1 MRGFR
6 PPGFPLMTSHRA
18 LIPVAGGMLALLLV
32 CAGSLAYLQLR
43 TGPLEER
50 LVREVNALAQARY
63 ARPSH
68 VQPPSP
74 GTFARHLEPL
84 LEDVLHLYQERQKS
98 GTGPDSTL
106 GQHCRDVA
114 DGKLPTS
121 SLPSACGE
129 TLERARPLL
138 ERVLAATHAEF
149 GGLPER
155 LGVLAPVTHARANGK
170 FALMYVVN
178 LAALDTRLK
187 LAQGLPQAALDTC
200 LDALA
205 LSRELELGGGMEG
218 QLLSATGH
226 GVLYRPCADALDA
239 APTERKRL
247 AIAQLVKLAEGFA
260 PFSMSLRHESALVQ
274 LVYFRGLLSDE
285 ALAALPPHSEDC
297 VPLELRDEEAI
308 DDGPL
313 GSRRAWWTLVEGFDA
328 LTAAADLPTPAR
340 RRAFALLEASE
351 EEERLGSIHGP
362 HIATYGEYAER
373 LDLRRL
379 QHDALI
385 TLAEVDLARAER
397 GHWPES
403 PPHHKD
409 SSFVLETLGPSEAR
423 LQPCARAHSAQGLR
437 VTADVPPTAR
447 RPEP

>member
-1 MRGFR
+1 
-6 PPGFPLMTSHRA
+6 MTSHRS
-18 LIPVAGGMLALLLV
+18 LVTVAGGVFAVLLA
-32 CAGSLAYLQLR
+32 CAGGLAYVKLR
-43 TGPLEER
+43 TGPLEAR
-50 LVREVNALAQARY
+50 LVREVNELTQARY

-68 VQPPSP
+68 AHPPRP

-84 LEDVLHLYQERQKS
+84 LDDVLHLYQERQKS

-106 GQHCRDVA
+106 GQSCRDVA

-121 SLPSACGE
+121 ALSSACAE

-138 ERVLAATHAEF
+138 EQVLAATHAEV
-149 GGLPER
+149 GGLPR
-155 LGVLAPVTHARANGK
+155 SLGVLAPFTQARANGR

-187 LAQGLPQAALDTC
+187 LAEGRPLAALDTC

-247 AIAQLVKLAEGFA
+247 AISQLVKLAEGFA
-260 PFSMSLRHESALVQ
+260 PFSMTLRHESALVQ
-274 LVYFRGLLSDE
+274 LVHFRGLLSDE
-285 ALAALPPHSEDC
+285 ALAALPSGSQDC
-297 VPLELRDEEAI
+297 VPPELRDAEAS

-313 GSRRAWWTLVEGFDA
+313 AARRAWWTLVEGFDA
-328 LTAAADLPTPAR
+328 LTTAADLPTPAR
-340 RRAFALLEASE
+340 RRAFALMEASE
-351 EEERLGSIHGP
+351 EEEQLGSIHGP
-362 HIATYGEYAER
+362 HVATYGEYAER
-373 LDLRRL
+373 LDLRKL

-403 PPHHKD
+403 PPRHKD
-409 SSFVLETLGPSEAR
+409 SSFVLETLGPTEAR
-423 LQPCARAHSAQGLR
+423 LQPCSRAHAAHGLR
-437 VTADVPPTAR
+437 VTADPPLTTR
-447 RPEP
+447 QPKP